1 MMRHSGFLWLHV
13 TVLFDLVLAQLF
25 EIAENKN
32 RSHTHT
38 GPCGFVA
45 WMFGHTHMASWLSRS
60 LDNHAMPPKLG
71 LPALHAVALQ
81 ALSRECK
88 LVVIPSLLY

>member
-32 RSHTHT
+32 RTHTHRPVWLCCVDVWAHAY
-38 GPCGFVA
+38 GI
-45 WMFGHTHMASWLSRS
+45 MAFQV
-60 LDNHAMPPKLG
+60 P
-71 LPALHAVALQ
+71 
-81 ALSRECK
+81 
-88 LVVIPSLLY
+88 